1 MEGFRSK
8 MIPQWID
15 EMQENTDSEAKL
27 VEAIKILWKCV
38 EANETNGYAHGHPK
52 LTMNEVE
59 DLGR

>member
-1 MEGFRSK
+1 